1 MMRTKWKFPVYFS
14 GLVLAITATAVSCSR
29 DSTAPTPESL
39 STAVPQKAPEAQ
51 VNPSWAGTYHS
62 DALTYVFSKLSK
74 GGNLGTQSARCQV
87 AVAAVKEFNKSYRK
101 SNGAIG
107 VADAFLT
114 DDACKPV
121 NAAGDVQAF
130 DNETPSYARAGL
142 SPQAVAM
149 LEHIRQSV
157 ASTANATSIVST
169 VNAIQNM
176 AVATLSPA
184 EAAIVA
190 GAASLAISSTD
201 YWSVNS
207 HNWRSLSPVS
217 GGLRTQ
223 LYTTAGIGTGF
234 RTSFVDDGCGIASAD
249 VTSFIT
255 SILYSWYFGP
265 IGWEEAAVR
274 AAIVSAV
281 AGLRCL
287 F

>member
-1 MMRTKWKFPVYFS
+1 MRTKWKFPVYFS

-29 DSTAPTPESL
+29 DSTAPQPQSV
-39 STAVPQKAPEAQ
+39 SSAVPQKAPEAQ
-51 VNPSWAGTYHS
+51 VNPSWAGTYHT
-62 DALTYVFSKLSK
+62 DALAFIYSRLSK
-74 GGNLGTQSARCQV
+74 TSNLGTQSATCRI
-87 AVAAVKEFNKSYRK
+87 AVAAMKEFNKSYRK
-101 SNGAIG
+101 QNGAIG

-114 DDACKPV
+114 DDVCKPI
-121 NAAGDVQAF
+121 NGAGDVRAF
-130 DNETPSYARAGL
+130 DDTPSYARAGL
-142 SPQAVAM
+142 SPQAAAM
-149 LEHIRQSV
+149 LEHIRRAV
-157 ASTANATSIVST
+157 ASTAGATSIVST

-176 AVATLSPA
+176 AVATLNPA
-184 EAAIVA
+184 EAAVVA

-207 HNWRSLSPVS
+207 HNWRSLSPLS

-223 LYTTAGIGTGF
+223 LYTTAGLGTGI
-234 RTSFVDDGCGIASAD
+234 RTSVGDDDGCGIASAD

>member
-1 MMRTKWKFPVYFS
+1 MRTKWKFPVYFS

-29 DSTAPTPESL
+29 DSTAPQPQSV
-39 STAVPQKAPEAQ
+39 SSAVPQKAPEGQ
-51 VNPSWAGTYHS
+51 VNPSWAGTYHT
-62 DALTYVFSKLSK
+62 DALAFVYSRLSK
-74 GGNLGTQSARCQV
+74 TSNLGTQSASCRI
-87 AVAAVKEFNKSYRK
+87 AVAAMKEFNKSYRK
-101 SNGAIG
+101 QNGAIG
-107 VADAFLT
+107 VTDAFLT
-114 DDACKPV
+114 DDVCKPV
-121 NAAGDVQAF
+121 NAAGGVRAF
-130 DNETPSYARAGL
+130 DDETPSYARGGL
-142 SPQAVAM
+142 SPQAAAM
-149 LEHIRQSV
+149 LEHIRRAV
-157 ASTANATSIVST
+157 ASGAGATSIVST

-176 AVATLSPA
+176 AVATLNAS

-207 HNWRSLSPVS
+207 HNWRTLSPMS

-223 LYTTAGIGTGF
+223 LYTTAGIGTGI
-234 RTSFVDDGCGIASAD
+234 RTSLDGGCGIASAD

>member
-1 MMRTKWKFPVYFS
+1 MRTKWKFPVYFS
-14 GLVLAITATAVSCSR
+14 GLALAITATAVSCSR
-29 DSTAPTPESL
+29 DSTAPQPQSVP
-39 STAVPQKAPEAQ
+39 SAVPQKAPDGQ
-51 VNPSWAGTYHS
+51 VNPSWAGTYHT
-62 DALTYVFSKLSK
+62 DALAFVYSRLSK
-74 GGNLGTQSARCQV
+74 TSNLGTQSATCRI
-87 AVAAVKEFNKSYRK
+87 AVAAMKEFNKSYRK
-101 SNGAIG
+101 QNGAIG

-121 NAAGDVQAF
+121 NAAGNIRAF

-142 SPQAVAM
+142 SPQAAAM
-149 LEHIRQSV
+149 LEQIRRSV
-157 ASTANATSIVST
+157 ASAAGATSIVST
-169 VNAIQNM
+169 VNGIQNM

-201 YWSVNS
+201 YWSANS
-207 HNWRSLSPVS
+207 HNWRALSPAS
-217 GGLRTQ
+217 GSLRTQ
-223 LYTTAGIGTGF
+223 LYTTAGIGTGI
-234 RTSFVDDGCGIASAD
+234 RTSYYDDGCGIASAD

-281 AGLRCL
+281 AGLKCL
-287 F
+287 FY

>member
-1 MMRTKWKFPVYFS
+1 MRTKWKFPVYFS

-29 DSTAPTPESL
+29 DSTAPQTQSV
-39 STAVPQKAPEAQ
+39 SSAAPQKAPETQ
-51 VNPSWAGTYHS
+51 VNPSWAGTYHT
-62 DALTYVFSKLSK
+62 DALAYVFSKLSK
-74 GGNLGTQSARCQV
+74 TGDLGTQSARCRV

-101 SNGAIG
+101 QNGTIG

-114 DDACKPV
+114 NDVCEPV
-121 NAAGDVQAF
+121 NAAGDIRAF
-130 DNETPSYARAGL
+130 DNETPSYAKAGL
-142 SPQAVAM
+142 SPQAAAM
-149 LEHIRQSV
+149 LEHIRRAV
-157 ASTANATSIVST
+157 GSTASATSIVST
-169 VNAIQNM
+169 VNAIQNL

-201 YWSVNS
+201 YWGANS
-207 HNWRSLSPVS
+207 HNWRSLSPES

-223 LYTTAGIGTGF
+223 LYTTAGLGI
-234 RTSFVDDGCGIASAD
+234 RTSVVDDGGCGIASAD

-255 SILYSWYFGP
+255 SILYAWYFGP